1 MPRTLAL
8 YRAGVRGNLILIT
21 LALFFMHSSTM
32 ALFSVVALFF
42 WCSSAFAA
50 VVSGSPKDAFFRA
63 HPHSETAPEKI
74 VYQVPDDK
82 LEPGKL
88 YHDVSKDG
96 SRLVTRK
103 RVVGTLGQSAGA
115 RAGVDYNGYLEYD
128 VTFNYKSTRESQGE
142 GTLTW
147 SHNKKPKAYV
157 NEQRLKAEAE
167 RLKQVFVVE
176 DKQLLKELAE
186 QRKQEFT
193 YEEFQRLKEQVE
205 QRKQKIADDVY
216 KYMEERVRAHEEQ
229 HVQDAENPVW
239 LYRVSNL
246 VGSKQNLMDKS
257 DREMINELNASLLTN
272 IEKQRKALIFLSEA
286 RAVYAEVLCAARQIN
301 TFLSLKNAISEI
313 QKKQYVPLL
322 YEMLYLRKGEDKDK
336 DKDKI
341 RDRKSKATY
350 GHMVSALKTKLDI
363 FKLAEENVLLGSSA
377 DVRIDD
383 ADTGQTYS
391 QVYEKYMP
399 SANRIPRSKSYD
411 GNSQNSTYARMQQ
424 AMSDYK
430 ADIEKMYQL
439 IHAKL
444 YKDKPYLKSLED
456 TGRESDTGEDRG
468 RSPEIS
474 IKNFYDWLVY
484 AEDMLEALPQSC
496 KARTCATRADA
507 VFYSAAVR
515 EKVAKKQEL
524 KDEEKIV
531 ALVLQLRECA
541 IPEIIGKNL
550 NDKEFFIKV
559 TEKRA
564 DVLVKFISLISNNF
578 NNNPLVEFLA
588 CLLVEESPVGGD
600 LYANVKRHAIFM
612 NNGFVPK
619 SHDTPT
625 RRGEY
630 KWNHYRQEI
639 INDIKKKYMET
650 VNVFREQ
657 AKRAR
662 AN

>member
-1 MPRTLAL
+1 
-8 YRAGVRGNLILIT
+8 
-21 LALFFMHSSTM
+21 M

-63 HPHSETAPEKI
+63 HPHSETAPEEI

-128 VTFNYKSTRESQGE
+128 VTFNYKSTRESQGA
-142 GTLTW
+142 GKLTW
-147 SHNKKPKAYV
+147 SHNKQPKAYV

-167 RLKQVFVVE
+167 RLKQVFVVK

-322 YEMLYLRKGEDKDK
+322 YEMLYPREGEDEDK
-336 DKDKI
+336 F
-341 RDRKSKATY
+341 RDRRSKATY
-350 GHMVSALKTKLDI
+350 GYMIPALKTKLDI

-399 SANRIPRSKSYD
+399 SANRFPRSKSND

-424 AMSDYK
+424 AISDYQ
-430 ADIEKMYQL
+430 ANIEKMYQL

-444 YKDKPYLKSLED
+444 YKDKPYLKAIGD
-456 TGRESDTGEDRG
+456 TRRVSRTGQGSGRT
-468 RSPEIS
+468 PEIS

-507 VFYSAAVR
+507 VFYSASVR
-515 EKVAKKQEL
+515 KKVAEGQEL

-531 ALVLQLRECA
+531 AMVLQLRDWVNPA
-541 IPEIIGKNL
+541 VVGAHL
-550 NDKEFFIKV
+550 LDKEFFIKV
-559 TEKRA
+559 TEKKA

-578 NNNPLVEFLA
+578 NDNPLVEFLA
-588 CLLVEESPVGGD
+588 CMLVEEFPVGGD